1 MPAYIIYRPWNFS
14 MGSYTSNKLENKAW
28 EYCVKHNIRIFPVCV
43 EFKKKWKV
51 GINLGP
57 YKKGEKPN
65 LSPESYGPGEIQKQI
80 YKASLYYYNKYEN
93 NTNKKR

>member
-1 MPAYIIYRPWNFS
+1 

-51 GINLGP
+51 GNPIDAKIL
-57 YKKGEKPN
+57 
-65 LSPESYGPGEIQKQI
+65 
-80 YKASLYYYNKYEN
+80 
-93 NTNKKR
+93 